1 MKTLILLGLAATSAL
16 ALPKNEAPAGPQATD
31 AASATPAA
39 ATGSITGTVIWDG
52 DMPKPAAPIA
62 VKEAEIKGCHHDEE
76 GGIDTTD
83 RTLLI
88 DKESKGVANVAFFL
102 ELEGVEPVVPEEPY
116 VFDQDGCRFEPHVV
130 VVPVGSSVSYKNS
143 DETNHNIHTYSR
155 KTTPI
160 NRNVAAGDSLP
171 QVLDKAE
178 TFEVKCDIHPWMKGY
193 IVVTDASMAQLSSG
207 TGTFTF
213 SDVPVGKYK
222 LSWWHEK
229 LGKGK
234 TQEVEIKAG
243 EATALEVKVKEGAAG
258 GGRRRRR

>member
-16 ALPKNEAPAGPQATD
+16 ALPKNEAPAGPQTATD
-31 AASATPAA
+31 AAAVRPLE
-39 ATGSITGTVIWDG
+39 TGSITGTVIWEG
-52 DMPKPAAPIA
+52 DLPKPGSPIA
-62 VKEAEIKGCHHDEE
+62 VKETEIKGCQHNDE
-76 GGIDTTD
+76 GGIDTAD
-83 RTLLI
+83 RSLLI
-88 DKESKGVANVAFFL
+88 DKKSKGVANVVFFL
-102 ELEGVEPVVPEEPY
+102 EIDGVDPVVPEEPF
-116 VFDQDGCRFEPHVV
+116 VFDQDGCRFNPHVV
-130 VVPVGSSVSYKNS
+130 VVPVGASVSYKNS

-155 KTTPI
+155 KTTPV

-171 QVLDKAE
+171 QTLEKAE
-178 TFEVKCDIHPWMKGY
+178 NFEVKCDIHPWMKGY

-213 SDVPVGKYK
+213 TDVPVGKYK

-234 TQEVEIKAG
+234 TQEIEIKAG
-243 EATALEVKVKEGAAG
+243 AATPLEVKVKEGKSG